1 MRYSPPDEAKCTKDS
16 RAIGFFHVLSQM
28 CKSDVLTHLLVLPFI
43 LPMLLLMSITTFL
56 SHKLSPHWKPTLDIE
71 LTGSV

>member
-1 MRYSPPDEAKCTKDS
+1 MRLNAQKTAEPSVSSMC
-16 RAIGFFHVLSQM
+16 FSQM